1 MRIAAIDIGTNSVH
15 MIVVRV
21 RPDLSF
27 EVIDREKA
35 MVRLGAGG
43 LDGRA
48 LTSEAMTAA
57 LQALSRFKR
66 LAESHRVDQI
76 LAAATSATREAR
88 NGGEFLARIERD
100 TGIRPRVISGAEEAR
115 LIHQAAVYG
124 VDVAGGRAVVID
136 IGGGSVEI
144 TLGTATTVQLARSFK
159 IGAIRLTER
168 LVRSDPLSE
177 RDERRIV
184 KHVLE
189 EIDRHCE
196 QIVTAGFDRVI
207 GTSGTI
213 LSMGAVAA
221 TAARGGPPSELRNLH
236 ISAKQIRRLRK
247 DVTGLDLEQRLGI
260 PGLDPRRADLVVAGA
275 VLLDTILRRLGA
287 EELTLCDLA
296 LREGLVLDYTRRNR
310 RQIAQIDNIPD
321 VRRRSTLE
329 LAERCSYYAEHA
341 TQVVRLALALF
352 DQTRA
357 VHALTDREREWLEYA
372 SLLHDIG
379 GHISYSGH
387 HKHSYYLIK
396 NGDLR
401 GFHPDEIEVMALVAR
416 YHRRGTPRRSHD
428 EYSRLPSS
436 LRRTVKTLASIL
448 RVAESLDRSHAQPI
462 SGLEVHD
469 RGDDIVISLHASGD
483 AELEVWATGRHLE
496 PFEELVG
503 KPVRLEMADALAGR
517 STERDSRRNTDLT
530 GRKRVRNS
538 RSIRSSHG
546 TVSEPLH
553 RVRTGGNAADRV
565 RRRHD
570 AARYR

>member
-1 MRIAAIDIGTNSVH
+1 MRLAAIDIGTNSVH

-27 EVIDREKA
+27 EVTDREKA

-57 LQALSRFKR
+57 LQALSKFKR
-66 LAESHRVDQI
+66 IAESHRVDQI

-88 NGGEFLARIERD
+88 NGGEFLARIERE
-100 TGIRPRVISGAEEAR
+100 TGIRPRVISGVEEAR

-124 VDVAGGRAVVID
+124 VDVGGRRAVVID

-144 TLGTATTVQLARSFK
+144 TLGTTTSVQLARSFK

-168 LVRSDPLSE
+168 LVGSDPLSE

-184 KHVLE
+184 KHILG
-189 EIDRHCE
+189 EIDRYCD

-213 LSMGAVAA
+213 LSIGAVAA
-221 TAARGGPPSELRNLH
+221 TAARGTPPSELRNLH
-236 ISAKQIRRLRK
+236 ISAKQIRRVRK
-247 DVTGLDLEQRLGI
+247 AVVGLDLEHRLGM
-260 PGLDPRRADLVVAGA
+260 PGLDPRRADLIVAGS

-296 LREGLVLDYTRRNR
+296 LREGLVLDYIRRNR

-329 LAERCSYYAEHA
+329 LAERCSYYPEHSN
-341 TQVVRLALALF
+341 QVARLALAVF
-352 DQTRA
+352 DQTRGI
-357 VHALTDREREWLEYA
+357 HGLTEREREWLEYA
-372 SLLHDIG
+372 ALLHDIG

-416 YHRRGTPRRSHD
+416 YHRRGTPKRSHD
-428 EYSRLPSS
+428 EYAQLPAS

-462 SGLEVHD
+462 SGIEVHD
-469 RGDDIVISLHASGD
+469 RGKEILVSLHSAGD
-483 AELEVWATGRHLE
+483 AELELWATSRHLE
-496 PFEELVG
+496 PFEEVVR
-503 KPVRLEMADALAGR
+503 KPVRLELSGALAPSNPEGR
-517 STERDSRRNTDLT
+517 SRVNKDLT
-530 GRKRVRNS
+530 TRKRVRNS
-538 RSIRSSHG
+538 RPIRSTHDTQASHRG
-546 TVSEPLH
+546 RARSS
-553 RVRTGGNAADRV
+553 AADRL
-565 RRRHD
+565 RRG
-570 AARYR
+570 

>member
-1 MRIAAIDIGTNSVH
+1 MRLAAIDIGTNSVH

-27 EVIDREKA
+27 EVTDREKA

-57 LQALSRFKR
+57 LQALSKFKR
-66 LAESHRVDQI
+66 IAESHRVDQI

-88 NGGEFLARIERD
+88 NGGEFLARIERE
-100 TGIRPRVISGAEEAR
+100 TGIRPRVISGVEEAR

-124 VDVAGGRAVVID
+124 VDVGGRRAVVID

-144 TLGTATTVQLARSFK
+144 TLGTTTSVQLARSFK

-168 LVRSDPLSE
+168 LVGSDPLSE

-184 KHVLE
+184 KHILGEV
-189 EIDRHCE
+189 DRYCD

-213 LSMGAVAA
+213 LSIGAVAA
-221 TAARGGPPSELRNLH
+221 TAARGTPPSELRNLH
-236 ISAKQIRRLRK
+236 ISAKQIRRIRK
-247 DVTGLDLEQRLGI
+247 AVVGLDLEHRLGM
-260 PGLDPRRADLVVAGA
+260 PGLDPRRADLIVAGS

-296 LREGLVLDYTRRNR
+296 LREGLVLDYIRRNR

-329 LAERCSYYAEHA
+329 LAERCSYYPEHSN
-341 TQVVRLALALF
+341 QVARLALAVF
-352 DQTRA
+352 DQTRGI
-357 VHALTDREREWLEYA
+357 HGLTEREREWLEYA
-372 SLLHDIG
+372 ALLHDIG

-416 YHRRGTPRRSHD
+416 YHRRGTPKRSHD
-428 EYSRLPSS
+428 EYAQLPAS

-462 SGLEVHD
+462 SGIEVHD
-469 RGDDIVISLHASGD
+469 RGKEILVSLHSAGD
-483 AELEVWATGRHLE
+483 AELELWATSRHLE
-496 PFEELVG
+496 PFEEVVR
-503 KPVRLEMADALAGR
+503 KPVRLELSGALAPSNPEGR
-517 STERDSRRNTDLT
+517 SRVNKDLT
-530 GRKRVRNS
+530 TRKRVRNS
-538 RSIRSSHG
+538 RPIRSTHDTQASHRG
-546 TVSEPLH
+546 RARSS
-553 RVRTGGNAADRV
+553 AADRL
-565 RRRHD
+565 RRG
-570 AARYR
+570 

>member
-1 MRIAAIDIGTNSVH
+1 MRLAAIDIGTNSVH

-27 EVIDREKA
+27 EVTDREKA

-57 LQALSRFKR
+57 LQALSKFKR
-66 LAESHRVDQI
+66 IAESHRVDQV

-88 NGGEFLARIERD
+88 NGGEFLARIERE
-100 TGIRPRVISGAEEAR
+100 TGIRPRVISGVEEAR

-124 VDVAGGRAVVID
+124 VDVGGRRAVVID

-144 TLGTATTVQLARSFK
+144 TLGTTTSVQLARSFK

-168 LVRSDPLSE
+168 LVGSDPLSE

-184 KHVLE
+184 KHILG
-189 EIDRHCE
+189 EIDRYCD
-196 QIVTAGFDRVI
+196 QIITAGFDRVI

-213 LSMGAVAA
+213 LSIGAVAA
-221 TAARGGPPSELRNLH
+221 TAARGTPPSELRNLH
-236 ISAKQIRRLRK
+236 ISAKQIRRVRK
-247 DVTGLDLEQRLGI
+247 AVVGLDLEHRLGM
-260 PGLDPRRADLVVAGA
+260 PGLDPRRADLIVAGS

-296 LREGLVLDYTRRNR
+296 LREGLVLDYIRRNR

-329 LAERCSYYAEHA
+329 LAERCSYYPEHSN
-341 TQVVRLALALF
+341 QVARLALAVF
-352 DQTRA
+352 DQTRGI
-357 VHALTDREREWLEYA
+357 HGLTEREREWLEYA
-372 SLLHDIG
+372 ALLHDIG

-416 YHRRGTPRRSHD
+416 YHRRGTPKRSHD
-428 EYSRLPSS
+428 EYAQLPAS

-462 SGLEVHD
+462 SGIEVHD
-469 RGDDIVISLHASGD
+469 RGKEILVSLHSAGD
-483 AELEVWATGRHLE
+483 AELELWATSRHLE
-496 PFEELVG
+496 PFEEVVR
-503 KPVRLEMADALAGR
+503 KPVRLELSGALAASKPEGR
-517 STERDSRRNTDLT
+517 SRVNKDLT
-530 GRKRVRNS
+530 TRKRVRNS
-538 RSIRSSHG
+538 RPIRSTHDTQASHRG
-546 TVSEPLH
+546 RARSS
-553 RVRTGGNAADRV
+553 AADRL
-565 RRRHD
+565 RRG
-570 AARYR
+570 